1 MHAGRQMRVAIVTT
15 SYWPIIGGQMIYAR
29 DLARQLVRQGHQV
42 TVATRFTSK
51 LRKNTWESLSGV
63 DPEAAYE
70 EDGVQTRVVR
80 PRGLRRLALLPVHRL
95 HYYAQTEL
103 SAIRLFRYAFT
114 DVLDRA
120 IGPCDVVHYNGVGR
134 EMLGFAAEALA
145 RRRGVPFVLTTHMH
159 PGTWGDS
166 RLDFRLYEMA
176 DCILAHTEWEKA
188 VYTDRGIAEG
198 KVRVVGIGVESQQP
212 GDAERARKRYGLT
225 GPVVLFVARRAHY
238 KGYGLL
244 LEAAPLVWQT
254 VPDAHF
260 VFVGPEQDEPTDAH
274 RAILKDP
281 RVIETGPITD
291 QKHKA
296 DMYAACDVFCMPSTA
311 ESFGIVYIEAWQ
323 QRKPV
328 VALALPALKEL
339 IEGCGGGVTVGLA
352 TPQAVAA
359 ALTQL
364 LLDADMRR
372 RMGEAGCARSQHY
385 TPETIAAR
393 IADTYAGLCQAH
405 VGK

>member
-1 MHAGRQMRVAIVTT
+1 MRIAIVTT
-15 SYWPIIGGQMIYAR
+15 CYWPIVGGQMVYAR

-42 TVATRFTSK
+42 TVATRFTSR
-51 LRKNTWESLSGV
+51 LRKNTWESLSDV

-95 HYYAQTEL
+95 HYYAGTEL

-120 IGPCDVVHYNGVGR
+120 IGPCDVMHFNGVGR

-176 DCILAHTEWEKA
+176 DCILAHTEWEKT
-188 VYTDRGIAEG
+188 VYTDRGIAG
-198 KVRVVGIGVESQQP
+198 DKVRVVGIGVEPHRS
-212 GDAERARKRYGLT
+212 GDAQRARERYGLK
-225 GPVVLFVARRAHY
+225 GPVILFVARRAHY

-260 VFVGPEQDEPTDAH
+260 VFVGPGQDEPTDAH
-274 RAILKDP
+274 RKILADG
-281 RVIETGPITD
+281 RVIETGVVTD
-291 QKHKA
+291 AEKS
-296 DMYAACDVFCMPSTA
+296 DLYEACTLLCVPSTA
-311 ESFGIVYIEAWQ
+311 ESFGLIYFEAWAHG
-323 QRKPV
+323 KPV
-328 VALALPALKEL
+328 VALDLPPLREL
-339 IEGCGGGVTVGLA
+339 VACAGGGVLVA
-352 TPQAVAA
+352 ERSAAAVADA
-359 ALTQL
+359 IVSLLADSALRSRMAQAGQKQLERFRPAAIALT
-364 LLDADMRR
+364 
-372 RMGEAGCARSQHY
+372 
-385 TPETIAAR
+385 
-393 IADTYAGLCQAH
+393 IADTYRGLLRRRID
-405 VGK
+405 